1 MIAAEL
7 TFMAGEQL
15 LCWAKKGRKT
25 TEMQEKS
32 PGNRKVVLN
41 RGAEVEKNEAQEQF
55 KNAISPVSTT
65 QP

>member
-1 MIAAEL
+1 ML
-7 TFMAGEQL
+7 G
-15 LCWAKKGRKT
+15 KKGRNT

-32 PGNRKVVLN
+32 PGNRKVLLN
-41 RGAEVEKNEAQEQF
+41 RGIEVEKNEAQEQF